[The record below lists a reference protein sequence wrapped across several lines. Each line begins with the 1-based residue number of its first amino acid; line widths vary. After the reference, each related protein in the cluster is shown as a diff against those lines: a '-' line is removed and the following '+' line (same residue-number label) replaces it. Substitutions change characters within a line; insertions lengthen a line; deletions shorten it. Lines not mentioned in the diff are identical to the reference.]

1 MSISVSEIAD
11 QLSHGA
17 TVLELCGENAF
28 KVRAHQ
34 HAARIVETW
43 GGSVQSLLEQ
53 TQSGKVRGIGAALA
67 SRIALLAESLP
78 DPELDALA
86 ATLPP
91 GLFEMMRVPG
101 LGPKKVRALWKE
113 LSIETLDSLAA
124 ACSRGEVAGLKGFGK
139 KTEQNIIQGIE
150 RLKQYAS
157 RFLLSDASPCGE
169 RICDW
174 IGAHAAVAEATVAG
188 SCRRARETVGDLDI
202 VVSTEA
208 PSEVLARVCEFPDRK
223 EIIGHGD
230 TKVSML
236 LQSGMQ
242 VDVRAV
248 RPSEY
253 IAALSYFTGN
263 KEHNTQLRAR
273 ARGLDLTLNEYGL
286 WKGDSAVPLE
296 SEEDLYAALNLAYIT
311 PELRE
316 DRGEIALAEAA
327 FRARKR
333 LPALVEP
340 EDLKGLM
347 HLHTTYS
354 DGRHSVEEMARA
366 AIEAGYEYMVVTDHS
381 QSAAYA
387 HGLNADAVRR
397 QHREIDELNRSL
409 APFRIFKGIESDI
422 LADGSLDYPDKV
434 LESFEVIIASVHS
447 QFTMSEKDMTAR
459 IIQAARNP
467 YTTCLG
473 HLTGRLLLER
483 EGYALNIEEILKVC
497 GEEGVAIEINAN
509 PHRLDLDWRYHALA
523 LSHHV
528 ELPIC
533 PDAHSAEAIGDA
545 HWGVSIARKGGLMS
559 KNIPNCLGRE
569 EFERWAKRRR
579 KE

>member
-1 MSISVSEIAD
+1 MSSTVSEIAER
-11 QLSHGA
+11 LSHGA

-43 GGSVQSLLEQ
+43 GGTLQSLLEE

-67 SRIALLAESLP
+67 SRIALLAENQP
-78 DPELDALA
+78 DPELDALTA
-86 ATLPP
+86 KLPP

-101 LGPKKVRALWKE
+101 LGPKKVRTLWKE

-124 ACSRGEVAGLKGFGK
+124 ACARGEVSAIKGFGK
-139 KTEQNIIQGIE
+139 KTEQNILHGIE

-157 RFLLSDASPCGE
+157 RFLLSEASACGA
-169 RICDW
+169 RLCDW
-174 IGAHAAVAEATVAG
+174 IGTHVAVRDVTVAG
-188 SCRRARETVGDLDI
+188 SCRRARETVGDLD
-202 VVSTEA
+202 VVVATEKQ
-208 PSEVLARVCEFPDRK
+208 PEVLAHVCEFSERK
-223 EIIGHGD
+223 EIIGHGE

-236 LQSGMQ
+236 LNSGMQ

-248 RPSEY
+248 LPSEY
-253 IAALSYFTGN
+253 VAALSYFTGN

-273 ARGLDLTLNEYGL
+273 AQGLGLKLNEYGL
-286 WKGDSAVPLE
+286 WKGDTALRLE
-296 SEEDLYAALNLAYIT
+296 SEEALYAALHLAHIP

-316 DRGEIALAEAA
+316 DRGEIPIAEAA
-327 FRARKR
+327 FAARKS
-333 LPALVEP
+333 LPTLVEAR
-340 EDLKGLM
+340 DLKGLM

-354 DGRHSVEEMARA
+354 DGRHSLAEMARA
-366 AIEAGYEYMVVTDHS
+366 AISAGYEYMVVTDHS

-387 HGLNADAVRR
+387 HGLKADAIRR
-397 QHREIDELNRSL
+397 QHREVDELNRSL

-422 LADGSLDYPDKV
+422 LADGSLDYPEK
-434 LESFEVIIASVHS
+434 LLASFEVIIASVHS
-447 QFTMSEKDMTAR
+447 QFTMSEQDMTAR
-459 IIQAARNP
+459 IIRAAQNP
-467 YTTCLG
+467 HTTCLG

-497 GEEGVAIEINAN
+497 GAEGVAIEINAN

-533 PDAHSAEAIGDA
+533 PDAHSVEAIGDA
-545 HWGVSIARKGGLMS
+545 HWGVSTARKGGLMS
-559 KNIPNCLGRE
+559 KNIPNCLGLE
-569 EFERWAKRRR
+569 EFERWAKRRG